1 MAQTLEVDICVL
13 GAGSGGLVVA
23 AAAALLGRPVALIER
38 GRMGGDCLN
47 YGCVPSKSLIAAARM
62 AALGRKA
69 AHFGVHYD
77 APAIDFQEVHDHVQ
91 GVIAAIAPHDSQER
105 FEGMGCKVIRAEG
118 RFVSPTEVEAGGMRI
133 RARRFVIATGSSPAV
148 PPIEGLADVPYLTNE
163 TIFDLTERPDHL
175 IIVGGG
181 PIGIELAQAER
192 RLGAEVS
199 VIELYSILANDDPE
213 AVDIVRQAVHRDGVM
228 LHERTK
234 LVRVERDGT
243 GIAVTVE
250 KDGGTNR
257 IAGSHLLLAAGR
269 RVNVAGLGLEAAGI
283 AYTAKGVTVD
293 RRLRTSNKR
302 VFALGDVAGSY
313 QFTHAAGYHAGIV
326 VRNALF
332 RLPAKVDDRAMPWV
346 TYSDPEL
353 AHVGLGEEMA
363 RKSHDRIRILR
374 WALAENDRAQVER
387 ETSGFIKVVT
397 TKGGK
402 ILSTTIV
409 GAHAGE
415 LILPWALAISRGLK
429 VGALASLI
437 APYPTLSEISKSVAG
452 SYFTPSLFSE
462 RTKKFVRL
470 LARLG

>member
-1 MAQTLEVDICVL
+1 MAQTLDVDICVL

-23 AAAALLGRPVALIER
+23 AAAGLLGRPVALIER

-62 AALGRKA
+62 AILGQKA
-69 AHFGVHYD
+69 ARFGVHYD
-77 APAIDFQEVHDHVQ
+77 APEIDFQKVHDHVQ
-91 GVIAAIAPHDSQER
+91 GVIASIAPKDSQER
-105 FEGMGCKVIRAEG
+105 FDGMGCTVIRAEG
-118 RFVSPTEVEAGGMRI
+118 RFISPTEVEAGGIVI
-133 RARRFVIATGSSPAV
+133 RARRFVIATGSSPAI
-148 PPIEGLADVPYLTNE
+148 PPVEGLAEVPYLTNE
-163 TIFDLTERPDHL
+163 TIFDLTVRPDHL

-199 VIELYSILANDDPE
+199 VIELYSILASDDLE
-213 AVDIVRQAVHRDGVM
+213 AVGIVRQAVRREGVM
-228 LHERTK
+228 LHEHTK
-234 LVRVERDGT
+234 LLRVERDGS
-243 GIAVTVE
+243 GIAVAIE
-250 KDGGTNR
+250 KDGRTSR

-269 RVNVAGLGLEAAGI
+269 RANVDRLGLESAGI
-283 AYTAKGVTVD
+283 VHTAKGVSVD

-302 VFALGDVAGSY
+302 VFAVGDVAGSY

-353 AHVGLGEEMA
+353 AHVGLKEEDA
-363 RKSHDRIRILR
+363 RNAHHRIRILR
-374 WALAENDRAQVER
+374 WALAENDRAQAER

-402 ILSTTIV
+402 ILGATIV

-415 LILPWALAISRGLK
+415 LILPWTLAISQGLK

-462 RTKKFVRL
+462 RTKKLVRW

>member
-1 MAQTLEVDICVL
+1 
-13 GAGSGGLVVA
+13 
-23 AAAALLGRPVALIER
+23 
-38 GRMGGDCLN
+38 MGGDCLN

-77 APAIDFQEVHDHVQ
+77 APAIDFQKVHDHVQ

>member
-23 AAAALLGRPVALIER
+23 AAAGLLGRPVALIER

-69 AHFGVHYD
+69 GHFGVHYG
-77 APAIDFQEVHDHVQ
+77 APAIDFHEVHDHVQ

-148 PPIEGLADVPYLTNE
+148 PHIDGLADVPYLTNE

-213 AVDIVRQAVHRDGVM
+213 AVDIVRQAVRRDGVT

-234 LVRVERDGT
+234 LLRVERDGA
-243 GIAVTVE
+243 GVAVTIE
-250 KDGGTNR
+250 KDGGTSR
-257 IAGSHLLLAAGR
+257 VAGSHLLLAAGR
-269 RVNVAGLGLEAAGI
+269 RANTAGLGLEAAGI
-283 AYTAKGVTVD
+283 AHTAKGITVD

-302 VFALGDVAGSY
+302 IFALGDVAGSY

-353 AHVGLGEEMA
+353 AHVGLGEDAA

-402 ILSTTIV
+402 ILGTTIV
-409 GAHAGE
+409 HAHAGE

-462 RTKKFVRL
+462 RTKKLVRL

>member
-133 RARRFVIATGSSPAV
+133 RAPRFVIATGSSPAV